1 MQIVNTIATITLDR
15 PLDLVHLHQNI
26 KGSEQGKSHWLKYRL
41 QPENQYVAFYKSGKF
56 LLTGKTVM
64 NDLDGLVN
72 RVHNLITDA
81 GIITEIK
88 EVNVS
93 NIVAQSY
100 FPLQKGLEAIL
111 QRLSDE
117 NEGTCEY
124 EPEQFPG
131 LNYKN
136 WGVSFLLF
144 SSGKFIITG
153 AKTKE
158 QLEAAEKNFTELLGR
173 I

>member
-1 MQIVNTIATITLDR
+1 MQIVNTIATITLDK
-15 PLDLVHLHQNI
+15 PLDLVQLHQKI
-26 KGSEQGKSHWLKYRL
+26 EGSEQGKSHWLKYRL

-64 NDLDGLVN
+64 TDLDGLVN
-72 RVHNLITDA
+72 RVHNLIIKA
-81 GIITEIK
+81 GIITEVK
-88 EVNVS
+88 EVNIS
-93 NIVAQSY
+93 NIVAQSH
-100 FPLQKGLEAIL
+100 FPIKAGLETIF
-111 QRLSDE
+111 QNLSAE
-117 NEGTCEY
+117 KEGICEY

-153 AKTKE
+153 AKTLP
-158 QLEAAEKNFTELLGR
+158 QLEGAEKNFVELLESV
-173 I
+173 